1 MKEIHITSYEEN
13 QRVDKFL
20 MKYLNK
26 APKSFIY
33 KMVRKK
39 NIKLNNKK
47 IQGSEII
54 KEGDIINIYLADDT
68 LIKFKEDKEIKIV
81 KKQFDIVYEDENL
94 LICNKPINM
103 LSQPNSSEFS
113 NSLVEQIESYY
124 NNTNF
129 KVGICN
135 RLDRNTSGLVIA
147 GKNIKALQVVNEMI
161 KNRKIS
167 KFYLCIAKGRITS
180 KIVLK
185 DFIIKDEKTNKVQVN
200 KNKLSDQARKIETII
215 EPLKY
220 TNEYTL
226 LRVEL
231 ITGKTHQIRAH
242 LASIGHP
249 IIGDIKYGDPK
260 VNDYFK
266 SKYKLKSQLLHA
278 YELQFDE
285 DEQFFSYLENKK
297 FIAKKPMIFDKITK
311 DIFKAQYII
320 N

>member
-47 IQGSEII
+47 IEGSEII
-54 KEGDIINIYLADDT
+54 KEGDIINVYLADDT

-81 KKQFDIVYEDENL
+81 KKQFDVVYEDENL

-113 NSLVEQIESYY
+113 NSLVEQIGSYY
-124 NNTNF
+124 INTNF

-161 KNRKIS
+161 KNHKIS
-167 KFYLCIAKGRITS
+167 KFYLCIVKGRITS
-180 KIVLK
+180 KIILK

-200 KNKLSDQARKIETII
+200 KNKLSDQSKKIETII

-220 TNEYTL
+220 TNDYTL
-226 LRVEL
+226 LKVQI

-242 LASIGHP
+242 LASIGNP
-249 IIGDIKYGDPK
+249 IIGDIKYGNPK

-285 DEQFFSYLENKK
+285 EEQFFSYLENKK

-311 DIFKAQYII
+311 DIL